1 MGGGRDGGQVC
12 GAQLGSG
19 LRFVCASRPPSSPF
33 LRCILVFFALSP
45 HLILVILFY
54 FFSPPAPTP
63 TPPSPLHRLVGL
75 ASSPLV
81 FVVRLLGYPVGHD
94 AVAKAGLPTPHL
106 PLPTNTTLRAFFPGS
121 QGQPSQMSPADTQL
135 SKDCIP
141 GSKHSRQTM
150 QLFLL
155 TLENVK
161 CFFSPLLPSSF
172 HCNVVFCPSL
182 SLSAFI
188 VLFLKSSYRVSTLFP
203 RWRILR

>member
-1 MGGGRDGGQVC
+1 MGWRGWGDGGQVC

-19 LRFVCASRPPSSPF
+19 LRFVLRASSAVFFHTF
-33 LRCILVFFALSP
+33 LHLILVFF
-45 HLILVILFY
+45 
-54 FFSPPAPTP
+54 FFFLLPPSPPLHL
-63 TPPSPLHRLVGL
+63 SPLHRLVGL

-94 AVAKAGLPTPHL
+94 AVAKAALPTPHL

-161 CFFSPLLPSSF
+161 CFFFSVLPSSF
-172 HCNVVFCPSL
+172 HCNVVFCPPSP
-182 SLSAFI
+182 AFI
-188 VLFLKSSYRVSTLFP
+188 VSFLKSSCRVSTLFP

>member
-1 MGGGRDGGQVC
+1 MGGWWVGAGGETAARSVGHNSDQVC
-12 GAQLGSG
+12 VLCVR
-19 LRFVCASRPPSSPF
+19 LVRRLLPASVAFWSFS
-33 LRCILVFFALSP
+33 
-45 HLILVILFY
+45 H
-54 FFSPPAPTP
+54 FSPPHSCIFFFFLLPATP
-63 TPPSPLHRLVGL
+63 TPPSPLHRLAGL

-81 FVVRLLGYPVGHD
+81 FVVRLLGYPVGLD
-94 AVAKAGLPTPHL
+94 AVAKPALPTPHL

-161 CFFSPLLPSSF
+161 CFFFPLLPSSF

-182 SLSAFI
+182 SFHCFI
-188 VLFLKSSYRVSTLFP
+188 FKIKL
-203 RWRILR
+203 

>member
-1 MGGGRDGGQVC
+1 MISWVGWGGVGAGGRGETAARSVGHNSDQVC
-12 GAQLGSG
+12 VL
-19 LRFVCASRPPSSPF
+19 CARLVHRLLSPSVAF
-33 LRCILVFFALSP
+33 LVFFTLLSASF
-45 HLILVILFY
+45 LYFI
-54 FFSPPAPTP
+54 FFSPPP
-63 TPPSPLHRLVGL
+63 PPSPLHRLVGL

-94 AVAKAGLPTPHL
+94 AVAKAALPTPHL
-106 PLPTNTTLRAFFPGS
+106 PLPTTTTLRAFFPGS

-161 CFFSPLLPSSF
+161 CFFSPPPLLLSLQCCFLPPLPLSLGF
-172 HCNVVFCPSL
+172 HC
-182 SLSAFI
+182 FI
-188 VLFLKSSYRVSTLFP
+188 FKIKL
-203 RWRILR
+203 

>member
-1 MGGGRDGGQVC
+1 MISWVGWGVAGRDGGQVC

-19 LRFVCASRPPSSPF
+19 LRFVCTSRAPSSLF
-33 LRCILVFFALSP
+33 LRCIFGLFPP
-45 HLILVILFY
+45 HSCILY
-54 FFSPPAPTP
+54 FFSTPTP

-94 AVAKAGLPTPHL
+94 AVAKAALPTPHL

-161 CFFSPLLPSSF
+161 CFFSPLLPSF
-172 HCNVVFCPSL
+172 HCNVVFCPLSL
-182 SLSAFI
+182 SLSRLS
-188 VLFLKSSYRVSTLFP
+188 LFYF
-203 RWRILR
+203 